1 MLSRS
6 VLSDCLQPHGLWPF
20 SHSPL
25 SMGFPRQEYWNAL
38 SFRTPG
44 DLPSPGIE
52 PMPLASPTLAERFL
66 TMVSPGMPS
75 YLPVTLLILLQLYWL
90 SSSFSGFHCHF
101 CKTGI
106 IRPSLLTSQSCQ
118 KNEMKQLRHQN
129 SELLKLSARG
139 WFVGTFAAVK
149 CCSDC
154 PEYLSGG
161 LTLGRQLCSLCH
173 RKWRNKAVFAHTQPS
188 GML

>member
-1 MLSRS
+1 MAIL
-6 VLSDCLQPHGLWPF
+6 PF
-20 SHSPL
+20 SSVHGISQARILERVVISYSRGSSQPRDRTHASCISYLGREVPYHGVTWDAQLSPCHSPY
-25 SMGFPRQEYWNAL
+25 F
-38 SFRTPG
+38 
-44 DLPSPGIE
+44 
-52 PMPLASPTLAERFL
+52 
-66 TMVSPGMPS
+66 
-75 YLPVTLLILLQLYWL
+75 VTVTL

-173 RKWRNKAVFAHTQPS
+173 RK
-188 GML
+188 